1 MDNNA
6 VANSNNNNNNLNSNT
21 NNNLNNNNP
30 NNNLNNNNT
39 NNNNTNNNS
48 SNNNGTKDLSSVLV
62 HIESLQKQLAERTS
76 ELGEVRQREEAA
88 KNQVVQL
95 NDLNTKL
102 SAAKREAMREDFNN
116 KVRGWIQGL
125 DSKEV
130 PDAVK
135 NEFLVGAEKF
145 IESGTDN
152 GAWRVSL
159 IINLFRNHT
168 RLTKHTYT
176 GFMQRFIRAPESS
189 EHHSE
194 AHGGL
199 QSAQKVSGRG
209 AVRLG

>member
-1 MDNNA
+1 
-6 VANSNNNNNNLNSNT
+6 
-21 NNNLNNNNP
+21 
-30 NNNLNNNNT
+30 
-39 NNNNTNNNS
+39 
-48 SNNNGTKDLSSVLV
+48 
-62 HIESLQKQLAERTS
+62 
-76 ELGEVRQREEAA
+76 
-88 KNQVVQL
+88 
-95 NDLNTKL
+95 LNTKL

-194 AHGGL
+194 AH
-199 QSAQKVSGRG
+199 
-209 AVRLG
+209 